1 MHDRRYELPYSWCC
15 REGQPLASSDTV
27 HPPKSRP
34 TKKRRGSTLPQRFLF
49 AADVAGFFIAALRPS
64 GFEGSP
70 PLYDLFANRFAAS
83 VALAPTSIDGCRS
96 PKRYESLDAKTW
108 SFVWRPEI
116 RATESMELTPLISA
130 RNLVM
135 PGSGNAYQVR
145 IAASS
150 SSAISMTSL
159 TNSWALANSSRT
171 AANSS
176 R

>member
-1 MHDRRYELPYSWCC
+1 MHERRYELPYSWCC

-130 RNLVM
+130 RNLGM
-135 PGSGNAYQVR
+135 PRLGKRVPSHDCGVFLECDFDDLIDQFVGAGQLLKNRAE
-145 IAASS
+145 
-150 SSAISMTSL
+150 
-159 TNSWALANSSRT
+159 
-171 AANSS
+171 
-176 R
+176 